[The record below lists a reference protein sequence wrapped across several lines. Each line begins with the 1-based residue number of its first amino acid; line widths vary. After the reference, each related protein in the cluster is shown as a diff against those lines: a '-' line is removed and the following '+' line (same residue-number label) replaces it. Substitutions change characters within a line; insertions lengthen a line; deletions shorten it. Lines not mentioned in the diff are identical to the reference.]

1 MNRKLDTKQQ
11 QWGRILMLCLF
22 VSIACDK
29 SDRPL
34 AGLFSQQTPF
44 GLTPNLSL
52 RLPFG
57 LLRPEIWG
65 GAFLDYG
72 IETNAQGWRTP
83 PVARKEAGVLRI
95 VVAGDG
101 AAFGWDMPEGS
112 SFSDLLRT
120 WFRSASGGAIE
131 VVNVAFPT
139 QTPATCAA
147 HYAQA
152 IAPLEPDLLLFG
164 YGDDAA
170 TEALLRPYRG
180 DAAGNG
186 EDRGIIRLLEAVG
199 TTPWLWLSFPAYA
212 PAFEAAR
219 RHAPTLVSQG
229 LSPLDAGQLFAERT
243 LELRLHPRF
252 ADARRRYE
260 RNRALWQKERWLVAT
275 TDGVHPNESGH
286 RLLAEEILLAL
297 VDPLAQRLSEAGD
310 RGNLAA
316 LYHTAARIARQRPDR
331 LERAESYVREARAL
345 RPHDE
350 TLRRLEVRIRAALL
364 LRRGRQE
371 AGIALLDE
379 LLHEGGETEE
389 VQIERLEAE
398 ALGAKRAGR
407 LPEAIAALEKVLA
420 RRPEDREA
428 ALEHARLQARL
439 ARKGGSLSAAVH
451 ALREAVTTAPEDER
465 LQLELRLTEGRR
477 LRKMGQTQAALALF
491 QEARSAHPGDPEILR
506 QIALTERK
514 AGDLEAAVRHFEAAR
529 KARPDDLELAH
540 ELSATHLLRK
550 AWPEVI
556 ALDEALLARHPRQ
569 SDAMIRLGVAYRALG
584 RYEASGK
591 WLLRARKT
599 SPDRVEPYLEG
610 ARTEAARGK
619 LDRALALCEEGL
631 ARLPEARRLQK
642 TRGEILLRMK
652 RFPEA
657 RKIFESLIEGGE
669 AHLDLYLKVARTWR
683 EAGEAKRAH
692 RYLLGVAP
700 AFPENARL
708 ELAIAQLEI
717 DTNALTAARERLERL
732 VAREPENLAA
742 WMKLGF
748 LFRRLGMEARA
759 LEAFQTVLDL
769 DPGASEIEGVIE
781 RVGRALDNE
790 TRRAARLAR
799 RTPEAVRRIIEE
811 GEELRRLDRCM
822 EAIPRFHEAL
832 QRFPEND
839 TAHLGLARCLR
850 EIGDYDGALAE
861 LEALLARHPDFTRA
875 RVARFMTQGKKALA
889 QRDFVAAA
897 AAFRQAHESDPH
909 FLPAA
914 VEYRLALGKLYRSQ
928 GHLDD
933 AVTAFEQAVALD
945 PHSYSAHLALGATL
959 AMQGKF
965 DLSERSLQRA
975 LALRPGSTT
984 ARLALSRISGER
996 KRSGG
1001 SRITQPQGEAR

>member
-1 MNRKLDTKQQ
+1 MNHRLDRKHQRL
-11 QWGRILMLCLF
+11 GRILILLLSASM
-22 VSIACDK
+22 ACVESK
-29 SDRPL
+29 GPL
-34 AGLFSQQTPF
+34 SGLFSQQTPF
-44 GLTPNLSL
+44 GLTPHLSL

-57 LLRPEIWG
+57 LLRSDIWA

-83 PVARKEAGVLRI
+83 PVTRKEAGVLRI
-95 VVAGDG
+95 VIAGDG
-101 AAFGWDMPEGS
+101 VAFGWDMPEGS
-112 SFSDLLRT
+112 SFADLLRA
-120 WFRSASGGAIE
+120 WLRAASGGAIE

-139 QTPATCAA
+139 QTPARCAA

-152 IAPLEPDLLLFG
+152 IAPLEPDLLVFG
-164 YGDDAA
+164 YGDDDA
-170 TEALLRPYRG
+170 TEALLRPYGRG
-180 DAAGNG
+180 AAGEG
-186 EDRGIIRLLEAVG
+186 EDRGITRLLEAVG
-199 TTPWLWLSFPAYA
+199 TTPWLWLSFPPYA

-219 RHAPTLVSQG
+219 RHAPTLVSRG
-229 LSPLDAGQLFAERT
+229 LSPLDAEQLFAART

-286 RLLAEEILLAL
+286 RLLAEEILLAI

-331 LERAESYVREARAL
+331 LERAESYIREARAL

-364 LRRGRQE
+364 LRRGQQK

-379 LLHEGGETEE
+379 LLREGATGE

-407 LPEAIAALEKVLA
+407 LAQAIAALEKVLA
-420 RRPEDREA
+420 LRPEDQEA
-428 ALEHARLQARL
+428 ALERARLQARL
-439 ARKGGSLSAAVH
+439 ARREGSLSAAVH
-451 ALREAVTTAPEDER
+451 ALRKAATTAPEDER
-465 LQLELRLTEGRR
+465 LQLELRLAEGRH
-477 LRKMGQTQAALALF
+477 LREKGETQAALALF
-491 QEARSAHPGDPEILR
+491 HEALTAHPADPEILR

-540 ELSATHLLRK
+540 ALSATHLLRK

-569 SDAMIRLGVAYRALG
+569 TDAMIRLGVAYRALG
-584 RYEASGK
+584 RYDASRQ
-591 WLLRARKT
+591 WLLRARET
-599 SPDRVEPYLEG
+599 APDRVEPYLEG
-610 ARTEAARGK
+610 ARTEMARGK
-619 LDRALALCEEGL
+619 LDQALALCEEGL
-631 ARLPEARRLQK
+631 ARLPEARRLRK
-642 TRGEILLRMK
+642 TQGEILLRMK
-652 RFPEA
+652 RFSEA
-657 RKIFESLIEGGE
+657 RKIFESLIESGE
-669 AHLDLYLKVARTWR
+669 ARLDLHLKVARTWR
-683 EAGEAKRAH
+683 QAGEAERAY
-692 RYLLGVAP
+692 RYLLRVAE

-708 ELAIAQLEI
+708 ELALAQLEI
-717 DTNALTAARERLERL
+717 DTNASTAAQERLERL

-748 LFRRLGMEARA
+748 LFRRLGMERRA
-759 LEAFQTVLDL
+759 LEAFHTVLEL

-790 TRRAARLAR
+790 ARRAARLAR
-799 RTPEAVRRIIEE
+799 RPPEAVRRMIEE
-811 GEELRRLDRCM
+811 GEKLRRLDRCV

-832 QRFPEND
+832 ERFPGND

-850 EIGDYDGALAE
+850 EMGDYDGALAE
-861 LEALLARHPDFTRA
+861 LESLLARHPGFTRA

-889 QRDFVAAA
+889 KQDFVAAA
-897 AAFRQAHESDPH
+897 TAFRRAHETDPL

-933 AVTAFEQAVALD
+933 AVTAFERAVALD

-965 DLSERSLQRA
+965 DLSERSLERA

-984 ARLALSRISGER
+984 ARLALSRVSGER
-996 KRSGG
+996 KRSVRP
-1001 SRITQPQGEAR
+1001 RIAQPQGEAR